1 MRGLTAEWRHGA
13 ARRVGAV
20 GAEEL
25 IFQPLLEVCHVSLRK
40 ERERERERERVERR
54 VEGGCVRIT
63 TLTTYNAHPFPHTT
77 KKQVHSPFSCLP
89 RTLPTS

>member
-40 ERERERERERVERR
+40 EREREREK
-54 VEGGCVRIT
+54 VEGREKGRGR
-63 TLTTYNAHPFPHTT
+63 L
-77 KKQVHSPFSCLP
+77 
-89 RTLPTS
+89 R

>member
-40 ERERERERERVERR
+40 ERERERER
-54 VEGGCVRIT
+54 GGRG
-63 TLTTYNAHPFPHTT
+63 
-77 KKQVHSPFSCLP
+77 
-89 RTLPTS
+89 